1 MDREKFDAGMAVR
14 RAVLGDKYV
23 DESLARADDFTR
35 PLQELV
41 TEGCWGTIWARPG
54 LPLKTRSLVNVA
66 LLAAL
71 NRPHE
76 LKVHVRGAINNGC
89 TQEEIQEVLLQV
101 ALYAGMPAGMDGF
114 RTASEAL
121 RAIASEQ
128 QDQQ

>member
-128 QDQQ
+128 QDQ

>member
-23 DESLARADDFTR
+23 DNSLANADDFTR

-41 TEGCWGTIWARPG
+41 TEGCWGTIWTRPG

-114 RTASEAL
+114 RTASETL

>member
-1 MDREKFDAGMAVR
+1 MDREKFDSGMAVR

-41 TEGCWGTIWARPG
+41 TEGCWGTIWTRPG

-76 LKVHVRGAINNGC
+76 LKVHVRGALNNGC
-89 TQEEIQEVLLQV
+89 STEEIQEILLQV

-114 RTASEAL
+114 RTASDAT
-121 RAIASEQ
+121 
-128 QDQQ
+128 

>member
-41 TEGCWGTIWARPG
+41 TEGCWGTVWTRPG

-128 QDQQ
+128 QDQ

>member
-41 TEGCWGTIWARPG
+41 TEGCWGTVWTRPG

-76 LKVHVRGAINNGC
+76 LKVHVRGALNNGC
-89 TQEEIQEVLLQV
+89 TTEEIQEILLQV

-121 RAIASEQ
+121 RDIAAEQ

>member
-1 MDREKFDAGMAVR
+1 MDQEKFDAGMAVR

-35 PLQELV
+35 PIQELV
-41 TEGCWGTIWARPG
+41 TEGCWGTVWTRPG
-54 LPLKTRSLVNVA
+54 LPLKTRSLINIA

-76 LKVHVRGAINNGC
+76 LKAHVRGALNNGC
-89 TQEEIQEVLLQV
+89 TTEELQEVLLQV

-114 RTASEAL
+114 RTTSEAL
-121 RAIASEQ
+121 RAIAAEQ
-128 QDQQ
+128 PEQS